1 MPSFSNLVNQILGE
15 VSPKGWEGTVKAM
28 KDEPGIDNPWAL
40 AHWMKGEGYKSH
52 KKEDGGEPFAG
63 DRSMR
68 ATTARDKQSLSY
80 SQTDPVRVIVTHGS
94 GTTSGKTGTVVSPR
108 EVKTDGRGIPTN
120 IQGAYH
126 PVDWDAEV
134 AVRLDDGEL
143 ITMYK
148 ERLSRVREQEGGEEG
163 DPYADYEEQQRPDY
177 DPGGRVDW
185 EWDTNRP
192 GEEMEENAGGDWG
205 GPGTGHGM
213 GTGTPYVGDIDMRAY
228 KEGARVVHPTKGGNQ
243 PGTVIAISES
253 GVTVDWD
260 NLQERLATSAV
271 LPFEDAKY
279 LNIIEEYSSEEE
291 YYSSNPNDVYEI
303 TYTDINKTVRMSH
316 KKAEKEFG
324 REEFE
329 EIKRGYSPNI
339 VAVKVSESKM
349 PKKEKK
355 IDENLIMIAMAPI
368 GGTMLTRRPSDDF
381 NFALT
386 YEDIGLVIED
396 DEEDDEKDD
405 ENDSSNSDKPWEKSS
420 DSNNSNSNGRSELRK
435 SSEGGADYTNVPR
448 PGDTVLTNQESQ
460 PKVKTDPLATMDG
473 AESAGD
479 GDAPDGDYGS
489 DLVPVD
495 APDVPDYRD
504 GDYGNARKAGSG
516 EADTNEVSD
525 SDSGDYNDTKPEDKN
540 KKVEEGNMNMNLTY
554 ADLGLKI
561 LNEAE
566 TGQGVSGYAED
577 YHGMRETHEPGHG
590 EIAMSRELL
599 DKLLMAVSKQSPE
612 KEELDAICQG
622 LESASSQKGETLDV
636 EDVDMIKSEM
646 SKAFSGGGE
655 EPAAPEGDDYADAE
669 PDVAPEGGEYDDTEQ
684 DAEED
689 MGGSESNEAGDTR
702 HKAQGYGDGE
712 GMGDDSHG
720 KKADDYKGSAY
731 SHEDKGDDYYDYD
744 YDEDRAKGDGKVA
757 GPEGGEEH
765 EGKRQLMDKK
775 GIDRDKDGDVDS
787 DDWKIGRDKAIKRS
801 KAKEAT
807 GSGTPVGTGSNSG
820 PGGGSTQDLSKP
832 KNQRPSKPLGSNDK
846 GRGPGGSS
854 ADEFGQ
860 KPTKDGGSNLV
871 PANPD
876 GSSLATPQGPWSD
889 TTELNPQGGKA
900 LVAESKRKRTKR
912 KGTKRGKQQVDEAIM
927 LGMAAIPGTMRNY
940 QEVQIENDDPDAELK
955 MMRRRA
961 GIAKWWIIT

>member
-52 KKEDGGEPFAG
+52 KKEAGGDEPFAG
-63 DRSMR
+63 DRNLAR
-68 ATTARDKQSLSY
+68 DRARDKQSLTY
-80 SQTDPVRVIVTHGS
+80 YQVDPVRVVVTHGS

-120 IQGAYH
+120 VQGAYH
-126 PVDWDAEV
+126 QVDWNAEV
-134 AVRLDDGEL
+134 AVRMDDGEL

-148 ERLSRVREQEGGEEG
+148 ERLSRINEEPPAGMMAKKEQEGDEEG

-177 DPGGRVDW
+177 NPGGRVDW

-205 GPGTGHGM
+205 GPGTGQGM
-213 GTGTPYVGDIDMRAY
+213 GTGTPYVGDIDMRAD

-243 PGTVIAISES
+243 PGTVTAISES

-260 NLQERLATSAV
+260 NLQKRLTTSAV

-279 LNIIEEYSSEEE
+279 LNIIDEYSEASPE
-291 YYSSNPNDVYEI
+291 
-303 TYTDINKTVRMSH
+303 R
-316 KKAEKEFG
+316 KEQ
-324 REEFE
+324 
-329 EIKRGYSPNI
+329 
-339 VAVKVSESKM
+339 M
-349 PKKEKK
+349 PKKEKV
-355 IDENLIMIAMAPI
+355 DENLIMIAMAPI

-420 DSNNSNSNGRSELRK
+420 DSNSSNSNGRSELRK

-525 SDSGDYNDTKPEDKN
+525 SDSGDYNDTKPEDK
-540 KKVEEGNMNMNLTY
+540 KKVEEGNMDLTY
-554 ADLGLKI
+554 RDLGLKI

-566 TGQGVSGYAED
+566 MGQGVSGYAED

-689 MGGSESNEAGDTR
+689 MGGGDSNEAGDTR

-720 KKADDYKGSAY
+720 KKAGDYKGSAY
-731 SHEDKGDDYYDYD
+731 SHEDKGDDDYYDYE
-744 YDEDRAKGDGKVA
+744 EDRAEGDGKVA
-757 GPEGGEEH
+757 GPEGGDEH
-765 EGKRQLMDKK
+765 KGKRQLMDKK
-775 GIDRDKDGDVDS
+775 GIDRDNDGDVDS

-807 GSGTPVGTGSNSG
+807 GSGTPIGTGSHSG

-832 KNQRPSKPLGSNDK
+832 KNQRPSKPLGNDK

-860 KPTKDGGSNLV
+860 KPTDDGGSNLV

-876 GSSLATPQGPWSD
+876 GSSRATPQGPWSD

-961 GIAKWWIIT
+961 GIEKCWIIT